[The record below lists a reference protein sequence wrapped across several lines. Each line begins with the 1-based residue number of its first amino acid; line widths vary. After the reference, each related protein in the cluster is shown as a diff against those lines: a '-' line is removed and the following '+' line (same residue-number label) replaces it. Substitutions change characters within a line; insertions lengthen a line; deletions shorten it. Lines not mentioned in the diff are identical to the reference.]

1 MTESRVKN
9 YLSLVIAAVCFGT
22 IPVFAFYLTDLGV
35 PSLQQAFFRILF
47 TVFFLFIGLGIAF
60 AFRNILIRREHLVQF
75 VIYGLIAIAMS
86 IIVYVTAI
94 AIGTPV
100 VIAVSL
106 TYLYP
111 AITLLLGR
119 VFLQEPLTPIR
130 LIAVPLSIIGAIVV
144 SLPITPYI
152 AAVPIAGIIL
162 ALSNA
167 VFAACYMILGRKW
180 GSFEGYR
187 PAITTFWGFFFA
199 MLWTGP
205 LMLILSLF
213 ITDPRISGF
222 QLFLPPH
229 TWLLLVGFAL
239 ISTAIPYTLTNVGV
253 EGIDAAAASII
264 LLLDPISSV
273 IFGVIFLSQPVASLQ
288 AVGAALILLAT
299 ALIALEPRLQQ
310 RKKSQN
316 ALE

>member
-1 MTESRVKN
+1 MTESRFKN
-9 YLSLVIAAVCFGT
+9 YLSLVFAAIGFGT
-22 IPVFAFYLTDLGV
+22 IPVFASHLTLMGV

-47 TVFFLFIGLGIAF
+47 TVFFLFIGLGVFF
-60 AFRNILIRREHLVQF
+60 AFRNIMIRREHLFQF
-75 VIYGLIAIAMS
+75 FIYGLIAIAMS

-119 VFLQEPLTPIR
+119 IFLQESLTLIR
-130 LIAVPLSIIGAIVV
+130 LIAVPLSIIGAVVV

-152 AAVPIAGIIL
+152 VTVPIAGIIL

-180 GSFEGYR
+180 GGFEGYR

-205 LMLILSLF
+205 IMLILSLF
-213 ITDPRISGF
+213 ITDPRVSGF
-222 QLFLPPH
+222 QLVLPPH
-229 TWLLLVGFAL
+229 TWLLLLGFAL
-239 ISTAIPYTLTNVGV
+239 ISTAIPYMLTNVGV
-253 EGIDAAAASII
+253 EGIDASAASII

-273 IFGVIFLSQPVASLQ
+273 IFGVIFLNQPVAFLQ
-288 AVGAALILLAT
+288 AIGAALILLAT

-310 RKKSQN
+310 RRKSQN
-316 ALE
+316 AL

>member
-1 MTESRVKN
+1 MTESRFKN
-9 YLSLVIAAVCFGT
+9 YLSLVFAAIGFGT
-22 IPVFAFYLTDLGV
+22 IPVFAYHLTLMGV

-47 TVFFLFIGLGIAF
+47 TVFFLFIGLGVF
-60 AFRNILIRREHLVQF
+60 FTFRNILVRREHLFQF
-75 VIYGLIAIAMS
+75 FIYGLIAIAMS

-119 VFLQEPLTPIR
+119 IFLQESLTLIR
-130 LIAVPLSIIGAIVV
+130 LIAVPLSIIGAVVV
-144 SLPITPYI
+144 SLPISPYI
-152 AAVPIAGIIL
+152 ATVPIAGIIL

-180 GSFEGYR
+180 ARFEGYR
-187 PAITTFWGFFFA
+187 PAVTTFWGFFFA

-205 LMLILSLF
+205 IMLILSLF
-213 ITDPRISGF
+213 ITDPRVSGF
-222 QLFLPPH
+222 QLVLPPH
-229 TWLLLVGFAL
+229 TWLLLLGFAL
-239 ISTAIPYTLTNVGV
+239 VSTAIPYALTNVGV
-253 EGIDAAAASII
+253 EGIDASAASII

-273 IFGVIFLSQPVASLQ
+273 IFGVIFLNQPVAFLQ
-288 AVGAALILLAT
+288 AIGAALILLAT
-299 ALIALEPRLQQ
+299 ALIALEPRFQQ
-310 RKKSQN
+310 RRKS
-316 ALE
+316 